1 MAFYEK
7 WQSEIYSIG
16 CKVWIARCPNCH
28 YPVESS
34 EPISSNYRFC
44 PYCGFDMKSDAEN
57 MEQENCKYDR
67 REI

>member
-34 EPISSNYRFC
+34 ESISSNYRFC
-44 PYCGFDMKSDAEN
+44 PYCGFDMKSDIEN
-57 MEQENCKYDR
+57 MEQED
-67 REI
+67 

>member
-44 PYCGFDMKSDAEN
+44 PYCGFDMKSEVEN
-57 MEQENCKYDR
+57 IEQENEND
-67 REI
+67 